1 MNLFL
6 LKSYICFLIVVSGVS
21 VVGYKLDKI
30 LKRMVV
36 VYLIF
41 EKMLELFFFVFV
53 YLSLISS
60 LLFKMLIVGINLDIN
75 GIPMILCLIS
85 VI

>member
-1 MNLFL
+1 M
-6 LKSYICFLIVVSGVS
+6 VSGVS

-41 EKMLELFFFVFV
+41 EKMLELCF
-53 YLSLISS
+53 
-60 LLFKMLIVGINLDIN
+60 LF
-75 GIPMILCLIS
+75 LCTDL
-85 VI
+85 